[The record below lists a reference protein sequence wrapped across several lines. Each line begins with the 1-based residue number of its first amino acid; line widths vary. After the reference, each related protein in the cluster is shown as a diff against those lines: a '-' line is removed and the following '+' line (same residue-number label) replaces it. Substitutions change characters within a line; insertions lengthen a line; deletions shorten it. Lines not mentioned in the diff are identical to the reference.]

1 MRLSLALSVGSG
13 DPASAADTPS
23 AQNALA
29 RATAAASLPRMLTI
43 ALPQVEETVFHQI
56 AQKQDD
62 LMDAFAAKIL
72 QEKIEEEEDAADI
85 AAAEA
90 AWARLEAGET
100 YLIDAEEV
108 LRGLEYEIENTP
120 PVLRT

>member
-1 MRLSLALSVGSG
+1 MKLKTPRLCCGREH
-13 DPASAADTPS
+13 S

-72 QEKIEEEEDAADI
+72 QEKIEEEEEAADY
-85 AAAEA
+85 EA
-90 AWARLEAGET
+90 AVAEWRRVESGESTVRKFEEFARELGF
-100 YLIDAEEV
+100 
-108 LRGLEYEIENTP
+108 
-120 PVLRT
+120 